1 MENTRY
7 RFYRTAGQALILS
20 HLVQESIL
28 LRSTVQ
34 REGRAPSP
42 ARQACNS
49 QRAVTRPSLRQR
61 ALQDGITAIMT
72 IKKKVLCAL

>member
-42 ARQACNS
+42 ARQPATP
-49 QRAVTRPSLRQR
+49 RGPLHGR
-61 ALQDGITAIMT
+61 ALDRGPYRMG
-72 IKKKVLCAL
+72 LRPL